1 MDGVAVF
8 PRSTLMAD
16 KRFPIA
22 VSLITVACSLPLAAG
37 AQTPSYAT
45 SGETIHGTIASVAS
59 LTHILVADDRGFTD
73 DVTLRRGAEVSA
85 NGVRLEPGERVT
97 ITGSAA
103 GRTFLAT
110 RIMTHGQSYANDT
123 YAPQPTAYGV
133 PVPAYYPAPIYYP
146 APVYYGPS
154 IWFGFGSYYRYGRG
168 FRPYHGYYGRG
179 YRGVGIGVRI
189 R

>member
-1 MDGVAVF
+1 MV
-8 PRSTLMAD
+8 D
-16 KRFPIA
+16 KRFPLA
-22 VSLITVACSLPLAAG
+22 VSLLTVACSLPLAAS

-45 SGETIHGTIASVAS
+45 RGETIHGTIASVAS
-59 LTHILVADDRGFTD
+59 LTHIFVADDRGFTD

-97 ITGSAA
+97 ISGSAA

-110 RIMTHGQSYANDT
+110 RITTHGQSYANDT
-123 YAPQPTAYGV
+123 YAPQTTAYAV
-133 PVPAYYPAPIYYP
+133 PVPANYPTPVYYP

-154 IWFGFGSYYRYGRG
+154 IYFGFGSYYRYGHG
-168 FRPYHGYYGRG
+168 FGRYYGYHGRG
-179 YRGVGIGVRI
+179 YRGVGIGIHI